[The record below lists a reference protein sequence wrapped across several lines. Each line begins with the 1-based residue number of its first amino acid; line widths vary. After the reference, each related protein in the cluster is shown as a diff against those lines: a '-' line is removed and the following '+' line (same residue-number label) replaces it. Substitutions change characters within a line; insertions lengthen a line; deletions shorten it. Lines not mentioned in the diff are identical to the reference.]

1 MNSEFEEMIEQA
13 IARCTMLSPAQ
24 ARHYLERGWVVVKGA
39 FSKQIAA
46 DIVACSWRE
55 LEEQGIMQDDP
66 ETWKLGP
73 YTRTGGPPNVS
84 IMASRGDEAAAA
96 QMLEIRT
103 RYGLPPKSPLLHDV
117 APRALG
123 AQLDCVGGPDR
134 VEEPELIRMVD
145 SAAVN
150 LCKEDGD
157 LGEAGWRS
165 TRTPGWHK
173 DGWHFRHFL
182 DSPQQGLLLAFFY
195 SDILPDSG
203 GTQICVDS
211 VGAVARLLAQ
221 YPEGIH
227 PDTVQSYIGPH
238 LIKECRE
245 FEELTGEA
253 GDMAIMHPYMVHR
266 VGGNPSGRARFAQFP
281 SFKLSRPMQ
290 FARNDPSE
298 YSLTELVVLK
308 ELGRLKRFDFATQA
322 DYLTYPREDITP
334 PPSRTEE
341 ERRTIELELY
351 QEQQRMARTEPE
363 WAQEM
368 WTVRDR
374 PTHSRR

>member
-1 MNSEFEEMIEQA
+1 MNAEFEVMIEQA
-13 IARCTMLSPAQ
+13 TARCTTLSPTQ
-24 ARHYLERGWVVVKGA
+24 ARHFVEHGWVVVKGA

-55 LEEQGIMQDDP
+55 LAEQGIIQDDP
-66 ETWKLGP
+66 QTWKLGP

-103 RYGLPPKSPLLHDV
+103 RYGLPPQSPLLHDV

-123 AQLDCVGGPDR
+123 AQLDCIGGPDR
-134 VEEPELIRMVD
+134 MEDPERIRMPD
-145 SAAVN
+145 SVAVN
-150 LCKEDGD
+150 LCSEDGD

-165 TRTPGWHK
+165 TRAPGWHK

-182 DSPQQGLLLAFFY
+182 DSPQQGLLLAFFF
-195 SDILPDSG
+195 SDILPNSG

-211 VGAVARLLAQ
+211 VGVVARLLAQ
-221 YPEGIH
+221 YPGGIH
-227 PDTVQSYIGPH
+227 PDTVQSYIKPH
-238 LIKECRE
+238 MIKECKE

-253 GDMAIMHPYMVHR
+253 GDLAIMHPYMVHR
-266 VGGNPSGRARFAQFP
+266 VAGNPSGRARFAQFP
-281 SFKLSRPMQ
+281 SIKLSRPMQ
-290 FARNDPSE
+290 FVRDEPSE

-308 ELGRLKRFDFATQA
+308 ELGQLKLFAFATQA
-322 DYLTYPREDITP
+322 DYVKYPREDITP
-334 PPSRTEE
+334 PPSRTEQE
-341 ERRTIELELY
+341 QRAIELALY
-351 QEQQRMARTEPE
+351 EEQQRMAQTEPE

-368 WTVRDR
+368 WTMRDR
-374 PTHSRR
+374 PAHS

>member
-1 MNSEFEEMIEQA
+1 MNSEFEVMVEQA
-13 IARCTMLSPAQ
+13 IIRCSTLSPTQ
-24 ARHYLERGWVVVKGA
+24 ARHFVERGWVMVKDA

-55 LEEQGIMQDDP
+55 LEEQGIHPDDP
-66 ETWKLGP
+66 QTWKLGP
-73 YTRTGGPPNVS
+73 YTRTGGPPDVK

-96 QMLEIRT
+96 QIQEIRT
-103 RYGLPPKSPLLHDV
+103 RYGLPPQSPLLRDV

-134 VEEPELIRMVD
+134 VEGLELIRMVD

-150 LCKEDGD
+150 LCSEDSD
-157 LGEAGWRS
+157 LGKAGWRS
-165 TRTPGWHK
+165 THAPGWHK

-195 SDILPDSG
+195 SDILPNSG

-211 VGAVARLLAQ
+211 VGVVARLLAQ
-221 YPEGIH
+221 YPQGIH
-227 PDTVQSYIGPH
+227 PDTVQSYIKPH
-238 LIKECRE
+238 MVKECSE

-253 GDMAIMHPYMVHR
+253 GDLAILHPYMVHR
-266 VGGNPSGRARFAQFP
+266 VAGNPSGRARFAQFP
-281 SFKLSRPMQ
+281 SIKLSQPMQ
-290 FARNDPSE
+290 FSRDDPNS
-298 YSLTELVVLK
+298 YSLTELTVLK
-308 ELGRLKRFDFATQA
+308 ELGALQRFDFANQA
-322 DYLTYPREDITP
+322 DYIKYPREDITP

-341 ERRTIELELY
+341 ERRAIELELY
-351 QEQQRMARTEPE
+351 KEQQRMAQTEPE

-368 WTVRDR
+368 WTMRDR
-374 PTHSRR
+374 PAHS

>member
-1 MNSEFEEMIEQA
+1 MNAEFEVMIKQA
-13 IARCTMLSPAQ
+13 TARCTTLSPTQ
-24 ARHYLERGWVVVKGA
+24 ARHFVEHGWVVVKGA

-55 LEEQGIMQDDP
+55 LAEQGIMQDDP
-66 ETWKLGP
+66 QTWKLGP

-103 RYGLPPKSPLLHDV
+103 RYGLPPQSPLLHDV

-123 AQLDCVGGPDR
+123 AQLDCIGGPDR
-134 VEEPELIRMVD
+134 MEDPERIRMPD
-145 SAAVN
+145 SVAVN
-150 LCKEDGD
+150 LCSEDGD

-165 TRTPGWHK
+165 TRAPGWHK

-182 DSPQQGLLLAFFY
+182 DSPQQGLLLAFFF
-195 SDILPDSG
+195 SDILPNSG

-211 VGAVARLLAQ
+211 VGVVARLLAQ

-227 PDTVQSYIGPH
+227 PDTVQSYIKPH
-238 LIKECRE
+238 MIKECNE
-245 FEELTGEA
+245 FEELKGEA
-253 GDMAIMHPYMVHR
+253 GDLAIMHPYMVHR
-266 VGGNPSGRARFAQFP
+266 VAGNPSGRARFAQFP
-281 SFKLSRPMQ
+281 SIQLARPMQ
-290 FARNDPSE
+290 FARDEPSD

-308 ELGRLKRFDFATQA
+308 ELGQLKGFVFATRA
-322 DYLTYPREDITP
+322 DYVKYPREDITP
-334 PPSRTEE
+334 PPSRTEQE
-341 ERRTIELELY
+341 QRAIELALY
-351 QEQQRMARTEPE
+351 EEQQRMAQTEPE

-368 WTVRDR
+368 WTMRDR
-374 PTHSRR
+374 PAHS

>member
-1 MNSEFEEMIEQA
+1 MNAEFEVMIEQA
-13 IARCTMLSPAQ
+13 TARCTTLSPTQ
-24 ARHYLERGWVVVKGA
+24 ARHFVEHGWVVVKGA

-55 LEEQGIMQDDP
+55 LAEQGIMQDDP
-66 ETWKLGP
+66 QTWKLGP

-103 RYGLPPKSPLLHDV
+103 RYGLPPQSPLLHDV

-123 AQLDCVGGPDR
+123 AQLDCIGGPNRMED
-134 VEEPELIRMVD
+134 PERIRMPD
-145 SAAVN
+145 SVAGN
-150 LCKEDGD
+150 LHSEDGD

-165 TRTPGWHK
+165 TRAPGWHK

-182 DSPQQGLLLAFFY
+182 DAPQQRLLLAVFF
-195 SDILPDSG
+195 SDILPNSG

-211 VGAVARLLAQ
+211 VGVVARLLAQ

-227 PDTVQSYIGPH
+227 PDTVQSYIKPH
-238 LIKECRE
+238 MIKECNE

-253 GDMAIMHPYMVHR
+253 GDLAIMHPYMVHR
-266 VGGNPSGRARFAQFP
+266 VAGNPSGRARFAQFP
-281 SFKLSRPMQ
+281 SIKLSRPMQ
-290 FARNDPSE
+290 FAREEPSE

-308 ELGRLKRFDFATQA
+308 ALGQLKRFAFATRA
-322 DYLTYPREDITP
+322 DYVKYPREDITP
-334 PPSRTEE
+334 PPSRTEQE
-341 ERRTIELELY
+341 QRAIELELY
-351 QEQQRMARTEPE
+351 EEQQRMAQTEPE
-363 WAQEM
+363 WAQQL
-368 WTVRDR
+368 WTMRDR
-374 PTHSRR
+374 PAHS